1 MQTCVFALSHKHWR
15 LHVARHVASAC
26 RDMARLQPGPE
37 QPFPTVWDD
46 AGREV
51 LDRAPPFLAL
61 ADSTFQG
68 LLRIQGGKR
77 ASYGFPSL
85 GADSG
90 YAVVCPGSSLIK
102 AAPPRPSILQALSMA
117 ACTALLP
124 DASLSLYKV
133 EADPDFLAFL
143 RQHIDSPIR
152 VGLVPCGNSLP
163 PSQQTRF
170 DYVQKARQDF
180 NLGEHEFPWSI
191 MDLNEPGFQLYGT
204 KDQLHFA
211 PGSQLQ
217 AIGRIIGRSLYHMT
231 VVQPSSELQGT
242 ARSAS
247 RGTAPE
253 TPSFQPFAG
262 TASSAGQ
269 LSPGGAVPLT
279 PPPFLPV
286 ILCCSWNAPAAAIHE
301 EMLATQA
308 LVRAKTLRDLIV
320 ASAYHAGMKV
330 TLPYAL
336 AVRPGES
343 LYGSLPVPQRL
354 FQTFIHDN
362 FQPPKDMAKKYFP
375 DFKRDFYDDQACA
388 SVVKSVAGGAGQ
400 RLLSKLA
407 SNAHRADVFRYAEH
421 WLRGGFYM
429 DIKTVLIVPPRTL
442 HAHAV
447 SDWKANP
454 QLSSIA
460 AHEYDWDESLL
471 VQSGP
476 PDYFLTAIGEKKD
489 HIFQGIL
496 MGRQQHPLMLAALKH
511 ALQRKYVDSSG
522 QIKETYL
529 FCRALFDVIFN
540 DLIAADILNPPPKTP
555 TATPGVANRRRLNP
569 GWHLTFTMG
578 PIYLLQEVLESGIRQ
593 YPDAPRNEGHGFR
606 TAQGVLVSL
615 TRCWGWNHGW
625 KADPASARATQ
636 DAMLRQLPQALH
648 EAQAAK
654 EAQAARSK
662 GGTSSTA
669 PPSNYDEAPTATSI
683 QDHVYAALNDN
694 LLEKIIEV
702 IDRWPQYYG
711 DIDQRQVPELIPKGL
726 GICQADFGD
735 ALCCAFCTSKKTAGP
750 VIFSTSQG
758 LMQHFLRVKGGGS
771 TWHHAGQQAYLQE
784 EAARQAQHGTAAS
797 SSQAPPEPKAP
808 PSRPAPSTP
817 APASDPRASS
827 TRLPQA
833 VPAPPPKLM
842 DAPHRSTLPPKEP
855 DQAPPTME
863 DLCAEKDFFDWIV
876 DCQRGHRRSPAIR
889 VRDHLEYPPAGS
901 EEASPLAPWTAN
913 TSTKQRRP

>member
-15 LHVARHVASAC
+15 LHVAHHVASAC

-61 ADSTFQG
+61 ADSTFQD
-68 LLRIQGGKR
+68 
-77 ASYGFPSL
+77 GFPSL

-102 AAPPRPSILQALSMA
+102 AGWPDTS
-117 ACTALLP
+117 LP
-124 DASLSLYKV
+124 LYKV
-133 EADPDFLAFL
+133 GADPDFLAFL
-143 RQHIDSPIR
+143 RQHIDSPIQ

-407 SNAHRADVFRYAEH
+407 GALASG
-421 WLRGGFYM
+421 W
-429 DIKTVLIVPPRTL
+429 IL
-442 HAHAV
+442 HGH
-447 SDWKANP
+447 
-454 QLSSIA
+454 Q
-460 AHEYDWDESLL
+460 
-471 VQSGP
+471 
-476 PDYFLTAIGEKKD
+476 
-489 HIFQGIL
+489 
-496 MGRQQHPLMLAALKH
+496 
-511 ALQRKYVDSSG
+511 DSPH
-522 QIKETYL
+522 
-529 FCRALFDVIFN
+529 C
-540 DLIAADILNPPPKTP
+540 
-555 TATPGVANRRRLNP
+555 
-569 GWHLTFTMG
+569 
-578 PIYLLQEVLESGIRQ
+578 
-593 YPDAPRNEGHGFR
+593 
-606 TAQGVLVSL
+606 
-615 TRCWGWNHGW
+615 
-625 KADPASARATQ
+625 
-636 DAMLRQLPQALH
+636 
-648 EAQAAK
+648 
-654 EAQAARSK
+654 
-662 GGTSSTA
+662 
-669 PPSNYDEAPTATSI
+669 
-683 QDHVYAALNDN
+683 
-694 LLEKIIEV
+694 
-702 IDRWPQYYG
+702 
-711 DIDQRQVPELIPKGL
+711 
-726 GICQADFGD
+726 
-735 ALCCAFCTSKKTAGP
+735 
-750 VIFSTSQG
+750 
-758 LMQHFLRVKGGGS
+758 
-771 TWHHAGQQAYLQE
+771 
-784 EAARQAQHGTAAS
+784 AAS
-797 SSQAPPEPKAP
+797 H
-808 PSRPAPSTP
+808 PA
-817 APASDPRASS
+817 
-827 TRLPQA
+827 
-833 VPAPPPKLM
+833 
-842 DAPHRSTLPPKEP
+842 
-855 DQAPPTME
+855 
-863 DLCAEKDFFDWIV
+863 CAR
-876 DCQRGHRRSPAIR
+876 CQR
-889 VRDHLEYPPAGS
+889 LEG
-901 EEASPLAPWTAN
+901 
-913 TSTKQRRP
+913 